1 MWCVHIELMEY
12 TQAAGSRCLGMMAA
26 GFRCLVII
34 WPILDTV
41 NTVIWL
47 VCIYIYILCG
57 IVICMYTYI
66 YIYIYIYILHIY
78 SILSIFTCIY
88 IYTYDCVYYIIYI
101 CPCLQ
106 QLDFNGDSFV
116 DSSFLRPCPNKTS
129 RWHPVVSSLSNSI
142 QTGNFIHLPVR
153 RILGWAEQCWAWT
166 V

>member
-12 TQAAGSRCLGMMAA
+12 TQAGGSRCLGMMAA

-47 VCIYIYILCG
+47 VCIYIYIMWDCD
-57 IVICMYTYI
+57 MYV
-66 YIYIYIYILHIY
+66 
-78 SILSIFTCIY
+78 Y
-88 IYTYDCVYYIIYI
+88 IYTYIHIYIYNYIYTGFYLYLRVYIYIHMIVYIILYI

>member
-1 MWCVHIELMEY
+1 MMCAHRTHGIY
-12 TQAAGSRCLGMMAA
+12 TGWRISMSGYDGCWLQVPGDHMAHLRYSKYCNMV
-26 GFRCLVII
+26 GVY
-34 WPILDTV
+34 
-41 NTVIWL
+41 
-47 VCIYIYILCG
+47 IYIYIMWDCDMYVY
-57 IVICMYTYI
+57 IYTYTYI
-66 YIYIYIYILHIY
+66 YIITYIQDFIYIYVYIYIYIHMI
-78 SILSIFTCIY
+78 
-88 IYTYDCVYYIIYI
+88 VYIILYI

>member
-12 TQAAGSRCLGMMAA
+12 TQAGGSRCLGMMAA

-47 VCIYIYILCG
+47 VCIYIYYVGLWYVCI
-57 IVICMYTYI
+57 
-66 YIYIYIYILHIY
+66 H
-78 SILSIFTCIY
+78 IY
-88 IYTYDCVYYIIYI
+88 IYTYIYNYIYTGFYLYLRVYIYIHMIVYIILYI